1 MCCTNRYWFEFF
13 IDMAF
18 IADIMFNFRT
28 GYVIDDGRDSSSKDD
43 AAIEFDRKR
52 VAWHYGTSWF
62 VHPSR

>member
-1 MCCTNRYWFEFF
+1 
-13 IDMAF
+13 MAF